1 VNDALYQKV
10 SNIGPGLLK
19 DQQWAC
25 ILHWLSYFNQAEAAL
40 NTPSLGSAKI
50 YMAVSQLHLT
60 I

>member
-1 VNDALYQKV
+1 MLYTRRCLT
-10 SNIGPGLLK
+10 GPGLLK